1 MKQRAAMI
9 KSLPWIGLVLF
20 ITMTLFSQAYAEIG
34 TPKGIQKRVAV
45 IGYGTNMASRY
56 SFTGLFAQ
64 QYQFPW
70 FRNESGYEGAGNI
83 IDMLIYDAR
92 EDLAD
97 VTLIDGD
104 AQRPTANYLLNN
116 FDCVLAFT
124 DNRAGTPLPA
134 DIGDSA
140 AQALKG
146 FVKDGEG
153 RGIVLAGF
161 GFSTSIGFG
170 DPIFAQNLSPLRK
183 VQADNDPRCT
193 PATPCQIGVC
203 PAGCTRDPNTLQC
216 LDDTTGYVCRNM
228 FNVDPHPA
236 CQTLFVSVNGP
247 TSSSWAN
254 TVTFTSGALA
264 CATYENGLPLVA
276 ISADERVV
284 GLNVFPGDAVDEMKP
299 WFQCLVAN
307 AVEFACG
314 IRRR

>member
-1 MKQRAAMI
+1 MKYTT
-9 KSLPWIGLVLF
+9 KTTKTLPWMGLVLL
-20 ITMTLFSQAYAEIG
+20 ITMALFSTASAEIG
-34 TPKGIQKRVAV
+34 SPKGIQKRVAV
-45 IGYGTNMASRY
+45 IGYGTNMASQY
-56 SFTGLFAQ
+56 SFAGLFAQ
-64 QYQFPW
+64 QLPSPW

-83 IDMLIYDAR
+83 IDMLIYDDR

-104 AQRPTANYLLNN
+104 AQRPTASYLLSN

-124 DNRAGTPLPA
+124 DNRAGVPLPGA
-134 DIGDSA
+134 GQA
-140 AQALKG
+140 ANALVG
-146 FVKDGEG
+146 FVQNGGG

-170 DPIFAQNLSPLRK
+170 DALFPNRGLSPLQR
-183 VQADNDPRCT
+183 VAADNDLRCT

-216 LDDTTGYVCRNM
+216 LDDTTGNVCSNM
-228 FNVDPHPA
+228 FDVNPHPA
-236 CQTLFVSVNGP
+236 CQTLFVNVNGP

-254 TVTFTSGALA
+254 EVTFSKDALA
-264 CATYENGLPLVA
+264 CASYENGLPLVA
-276 ISADERVV
+276 ISADERIV
-284 GLNVFPGDAVDEMKP
+284 GLNVFPANAVDEMKP